1 MQRYN
6 APKRI
11 FLAFRQKLLASF
23 INPAQNA
30 SYLAGNGRI
39 VGNGTSAGYWE
50 SGRPGRIK
58 YSQARGLEVKNDMV
72 PHLIPSIIPC
82 ISSRSII
89 IRIDMNLIV
98 FQAI

>member
-6 APKRI
+6 APKRN
-11 FLAFRQKLLASF
+11 FLAFRQKLLAFF

-30 SYLAGNGRI
+30 SYLAGIGRFMEMA
-39 VGNGTSAGYWE
+39 TRPAAFR
-50 SGRPGRIK
+50 GRPGRIK